1 MSFPM
6 NMLYVISRT
15 LGIHGCI
22 SVRGRVCKWVNRYVT
37 VSWYIRYHWLEAL
50 GWVPLWIDFSPPVT
64 HNVIIKS
71 YKWSIYFE
79 QCKAITFNCLTGYK
93 VNKLNK
99 IIVIVNLPAL
109 ENTQWSLT
117 QDRCMLRTPQIM
129 NSQQVASD
137 VMANALAITCMM
149 HGIVVIVDK
158 YVIMY
163 DMYSWIVN
171 IRFLMQS

>member
-1 MSFPM
+1 MVWALAQYALGLSAGWDMTFHHLLHLAPNIQNTLSFPR

-15 LGIHGCI
+15 LGIHGWI

-37 VSWYIRYHWLEAL
+37 VSRYIRYHWLEAL

-79 QCKAITFNCLTGYK
+79 QCKAITFTCLTGYK

-117 QDRCMLRTPQIM
+117 HDRCIYR
-129 NSQQVASD
+129 
-137 VMANALAITCMM
+137 
-149 HGIVVIVDK
+149 K
-158 YVIMY
+158 
-163 DMYSWIVN
+163 
-171 IRFLMQS
+171 